1 VSAGVDRPPLAAFA
15 DGCRDG
21 RLLFTVDADGRPVSP
36 PRAGLAWAEST
47 GLGTVYATTTARPRD
62 GEPYDVSLVELDEGA
77 RLMSRVEG
85 VAPEAVA
92 VGLRVRVAFAEGDP
106 PVPVFRPA

>member
-1 VSAGVDRPPLAAFA
+1 VERAPLAVFA
-15 DGCRDG
+15 EGCRQG
-21 RLLFTVDADGRPVSP
+21 VLRYTVDGDGRPVFP
-36 PRAGLAWAEST
+36 PRVGLDWAESA

-62 GEPYDVSLVELDEGA
+62 GEPYDVSLIELDEGA

-85 VAPEAVA
+85 VPLEEVS
-92 VGLRVRVAFAEGDP
+92 VGLRVRVDFAPGDP

>member
-1 VSAGVDRPPLAAFA
+1 MFA
-15 DGCRDG
+15 DGCREG
-21 RLLFTVDADGRPVSP
+21 KLRYTVDRAGRAVFP
-36 PRAGLAWAEST
+36 PRAGLDWAQSA

-62 GEPYDVSLVELDEGA
+62 GEPYDVSLIELDEGA

-85 VAPEAVA
+85 VAPEEVA
-92 VGLRVRVAFAEGDP
+92 IGLRVRVDFMPGHP

>member
-1 VSAGVDRPPLAAFA
+1 MFA
-15 DGCRDG
+15 DGCREG
-21 RLLFTVDADGRPVSP
+21 KLRYTVDGEGRPVFP
-36 PRAGLAWAEST
+36 PRAGLDWAESG

-62 GEPYDVSLVELDEGA
+62 GGPYNVSLIDLDEGL

-85 VAPEAVA
+85 VAPEEVA
-92 VGLRVRVAFAEGDP
+92 AGLRVRLEFSPGDP

>member
-21 RLLFTVDADGRPVSP
+21 QLLFTVDADGRPVSP

-47 GLGTVYATTTARPRD
+47 GLGTVY
-62 GEPYDVSLVELDEGA
+62 VSLVELDEGA